1 MSPPG
6 AGAPTE
12 ATAGE
17 FEQHARAVLEDSV
30 LRVDGRVRSRL
41 SQARYAAVEAASR
54 RRLFWRRFSLMP
66 AAGAVAATVLIAFVL
81 WPHSHQLDSIVEVA
95 HGTGTVEDLDLLA
108 DSDALDLVSSEEPDA
123 GGAFYEWAVEQ
134 ADTNETSTGA

>member
-1 MSPPG
+1 MSPPD
-6 AGAPTE
+6 PTE

-17 FEQHARAVLEDSV
+17 FEQHARELLEDSL

-41 SQARYAAVEAASR
+41 NQARFAAVEAASR
-54 RRLFWRRFSLMP
+54 RPSFWRRFSLMP
-66 AAGAVAATVLIAFVL
+66 AAGAVAAAVLVAFVL
-81 WPHSHQLDSIVEVA
+81 WPHSYQGDSIGESGA
-95 HGTGTVEDLDLLA
+95 RGTGTVEDLDLLA

-134 ADTNETSTGA
+134 ADSNETSTGA